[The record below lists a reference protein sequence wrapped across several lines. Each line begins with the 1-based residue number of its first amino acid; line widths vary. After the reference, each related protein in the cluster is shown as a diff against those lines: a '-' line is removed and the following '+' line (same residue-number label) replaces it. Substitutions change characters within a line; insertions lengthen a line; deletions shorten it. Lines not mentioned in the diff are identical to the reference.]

1 MRHMICCGHIMYYM
15 MMNYFSQRLRA
26 GTVEQAYY
34 LSCFGAGLRRE
45 LHRFATLSWRR
56 RKPDRPLAVDCLGGV
71 RVRVG
76 ARTRTRG
83 GLGRGRAH
91 AACSQSSRTFSHLGP
106 CRARARGLTVLG
118 ATAGSA
124 EHTRKP
130 LPTQHSAS
138 VSQGE
143 WGLEGPGRRER
154 ARLSQGRARTA
165 FACSGRPR
173 ASPILTCCAQPLSPI
188 SVSPR
193 RPALRMGAAMPPAR
207 NPSVLGTWFVP
218 RFLPRSLLE
227 IRGKKETVALVPVVN
242 CAPVV
247 ERSTF
252 SVLRFLMTLFDF
264 LMDTLRP
271 DNTSDN
277 TSRPLLS
284 RARSMGDGEG
294 VRECEVVFQDAAL
307 IVLFKPAG
315 WTCVCACVCVRRHAS
330 CGCTPCA
337 HRSTRIADER
347 AAAYRDTHARTH
359 TRTHARTHARMH
371 ARAHT
376 HIMGRHSSARGAGQQ
391 AEP

>member
-143 WGLEGPGRRER
+143 WGLEGPG
-154 ARLSQGRARTA
+154 
-165 FACSGRPR
+165 
-173 ASPILTCCAQPLSPI
+173 
-188 SVSPR
+188 
-193 RPALRMGAAMPPAR
+193 
-207 NPSVLGTWFVP
+207 
-218 RFLPRSLLE
+218 
-227 IRGKKETVALVPVVN
+227 
-242 CAPVV
+242 
-247 ERSTF
+247 
-252 SVLRFLMTLFDF
+252 
-264 LMDTLRP
+264 
-271 DNTSDN
+271 
-277 TSRPLLS
+277 
-284 RARSMGDGEG
+284 
-294 VRECEVVFQDAAL
+294 
-307 IVLFKPAG
+307 
-315 WTCVCACVCVRRHAS
+315 
-330 CGCTPCA
+330 
-337 HRSTRIADER
+337 
-347 AAAYRDTHARTH
+347 
-359 TRTHARTHARMH
+359 
-371 ARAHT
+371 
-376 HIMGRHSSARGAGQQ
+376 SARGCRRGVRAQRLRAADGPERLQYSLAAPSPSPRFRCRRGVLPSGWAPPCRPPGTRLCWGPGLFRGFFRDPSLRFAGKKKRLPSCQ
-391 AEP
+391 

>member
-106 CRARARGLTVLG
+106 CRARARGLTVLA

-207 NPSVLGTWFVP
+207 NPSAGGPGLFQVTSEIP
-218 RFLPRSLLE
+218 PE
-227 IRGKKETVALVPVVN
+227 IRGKKETVALV
-242 CAPVV
+242 
-247 ERSTF
+247 S
-252 SVLRFLMTLFDF
+252 SSK
-264 LMDTLRP
+264 LRP
-271 DNTSDN
+271 RRRTIH
-277 TSRPLLS
+277 
-284 RARSMGDGEG
+284 
-294 VRECEVVFQDAAL
+294 FQC
-307 IVLFKPAG
+307 P
-315 WTCVCACVCVRRHAS
+315 
-330 CGCTPCA
+330 
-337 HRSTRIADER
+337 
-347 AAAYRDTHARTH
+347 
-359 TRTHARTHARMH
+359 
-371 ARAHT
+371 
-376 HIMGRHSSARGAGQQ
+376 SSGSSI
-391 AEP
+391 